1 MSDAWFRWKYYHP
14 AEASDPRAAFAAGR
28 KLGRR
33 EALQDSAYV
42 QVVPLLERLLDE
54 LLTDRI
60 DREVEASIQT
70 PGEAPVR

>member
-1 MSDAWFRWKYYHP
+1 MTDAWFHWRYYHP
-14 AEASDPRAAFAAGR
+14 SEAEDPATAFAAGR